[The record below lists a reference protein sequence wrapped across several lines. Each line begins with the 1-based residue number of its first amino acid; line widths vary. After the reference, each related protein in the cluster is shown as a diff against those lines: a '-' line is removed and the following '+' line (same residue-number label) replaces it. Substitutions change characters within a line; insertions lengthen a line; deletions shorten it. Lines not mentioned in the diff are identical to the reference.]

1 MLKYGMEISEPDQPK
16 SEIVNI
22 NGFKMPYQITDKEN
36 SADLEIKIPVS
47 KVLDKSVVEDVMTD
61 VLKSKKWYFRENL
74 EGKELIERYEIVLD
88 DNVHV
93 DVFSFNPD
101 FKQEHIEEIAKA
113 LSLLYGSLKD
123 KSLWTLKDIIL
134 EKENV
139 FNRKTGGNKNGE
151 ECISGGYIKIY
162 PVTLREGRY
171 RDKFN
176 SSWLF
181 GITLHEAAHVV
192 LENPLLDSWNA
203 FKDQLGWE
211 DVELPYVIETFDG
224 HLMANY
230 NRDYATLPS
239 DYAALTIE
247 DDIVESITAYL
258 IDIDKLDQI
267 RRSFVEKF
275 IDTTNMQGKY
285 SHKKLETKLPEI
297 QPLKV
302 KILEVPDFTGF
313 KVKRFTPGPTVTVV
327 SLDQYREIRKN
338 MK

>member
-16 SEIVNI
+16 SGIVNI

-162 PVTLREGRY
+162 PVTLREGKNIS
-171 RDKFN
+171 DILDMTVEEALKFFEN
-176 SSWLF
+176 ISFINNKLK
-181 GITLHEAAHVV
+181 TLDRVGLGYIRLGQAATTLSGGEAQRVKLATE
-192 LENPLLDSWNA
+192 LAKKQTGKTMYILDEPTTGLH
-203 FKDQLGWE
+203 FY
-211 DVELPYVIETFDG
+211 DVEQLLHVLHSLVQKGNTVLVIEHNLDVIKTADHIIDLGPEGGDKGGAVIFEG
-224 HLMANY
+224 
-230 NRDYATLPS
+230 TVS
-239 DYAALTIE
+239 
-247 DDIVESITAYL
+247 DIVECKESYTG
-258 IDIDKLDQI
+258 QW
-267 RRSFVEKF
+267 
-275 IDTTNMQGKY
+275 
-285 SHKKLETKLPEI
+285 
-297 QPLKV
+297 LK
-302 KILEVPDFTGF
+302 KIL
-313 KVKRFTPGPTVTVV
+313 
-327 SLDQYREIRKN
+327 
-338 MK
+338 

>member
-1 MLKYGMEISEPDQPK
+1 MEIYEPDQPK
-16 SEIVNI
+16 SGIVHV
-22 NGFKMPYQITDKEN
+22 NGFKVPYQIVGEES

-47 KVLDKSVVEDVMTD
+47 KVLDKSVVEEGMSD
-61 VLKSKKWYFRENL
+61 VLKSKRWFFRENL
-74 EGKELIERYEIVLD
+74 EGKELIERFEIVLD

-93 DVFSFNPD
+93 DVFSFNAE
-101 FKQEHIEEIAKA
+101 FKQEHIEEIARA

-151 ECISGGYIKIY
+151 ECISVGYMKIF
-162 PVTLREGRY
+162 PITLRDGKY

-181 GITLHEAAHVV
+181 GLTLHEAAHVV
-192 LENPLLDSWNA
+192 LQNPLQARWDT

-211 DVELPYVIETFDG
+211 DVEPPYVIEYYDG
-224 HLMANY
+224 HVTNKF

-247 DDIVESITAYL
+247 DDIVESVIAYL
-258 IDIDKLDQI
+258 IDFNNLDQVRKSLI
-267 RRSFVEKF
+267 EKF
-275 IDTTNMQGKY
+275 VDNTNKQGKY
-285 SHKKLETKLPEI
+285 LCIKHETQLPEI

-302 KILEVPDFTGF
+302 KILEVPDYGKF
-313 KVKRFTPGPTVTVV
+313 KVTRITPGKSVTTV
-327 SLDQYREIRKN
+327 SLEEYREIRKN

>member
-16 SEIVNI
+16 SGIVNI
-22 NGFKMPYQITDKEN
+22 NGFNVPYQITDKEN

-101 FKQEHIEEIAKA
+101 FKQEHIEEIARA

-151 ECISGGYIKIY
+151 ECISLGYMKIF
-162 PVTLREGRY
+162 PITLRDGKY

-181 GITLHEAAHVV
+181 GLTLHEAAHVV
-192 LENPLLDSWNA
+192 LQNPLQASWDT

-211 DVELPYVIETFDG
+211 DVESPYVIEYYDG
-224 HLMANY
+224 HVTY
-230 NRDYATLPS
+230 KFNRDYAMLPS

-247 DDIVESITAYL
+247 DDIVESVIAYL
-258 IDIDKLDQI
+258 IDYANLDQVRKSLI
-267 RRSFVEKF
+267 EKF
-275 IDTTNMQGKY
+275 LLTINMQGKY
-285 SHKKLETKLPEI
+285 SYKKLETKLPEI

-302 KILEVPDFTGF
+302 KIFEVPDSSGF
-313 KVKRFTPGPTVTVV
+313 KITRITPGRALKTL
-327 SLDQYREIRKN
+327 SLEEYRKIK
-338 MK
+338 K